1 MAISKVGAPQG
12 HVAEW
17 LRNGLQNRV
26 PRFNSGRGL
35 QHLAPTP
42 PPASPHGC
50 GRWGVSVVEGLLTIV
65 NFVIAALVAALTA
78 LGVSYFRTRGQN
90 LATKHDFD
98 ELLRQLRTNTELV
111 ETIKSEVGQ
120 RD

>member
-35 QHLAPTP
+35 QTKLTTLPSAAGASMQSASWSICASRTVASGNWYLTLASTLTVQPKVGTSTGSERLYS
-42 PPASPHGC
+42 ALC
-50 GRWGVSVVEGLLTIV
+50 GD
-65 NFVIAALVAALTA
+65 AH
-78 LGVSYFRTRGQN
+78 RGPVPIR
-90 LATKHDFD
+90 H
-98 ELLRQLRTNTELV
+98 
-111 ETIKSEVGQ
+111 
-120 RD
+120 